1 MAATACQRLG
11 TGLCSTE
18 SSNMA
23 LLAFK
28 NDPMAWVRGLSQH
41 RLHSVEPSTGRAAG
55 TASESTLDKLHF
67 DLLLRQVCEDN
78 LLQPNLF
85 VDFPLIF
92 LNTHTQKNMSCKK
105 PLSTRKEKEGE
116 VLNRRF
122 SKLLVLWLQAL
133 ATHRL

>member
-1 MAATACQRLG
+1 
-11 TGLCSTE
+11 
-18 SSNMA
+18 MA

-85 VDFPLIF
+85 MDFPLIF

-116 VLNRRF
+116 LLDRRF
-122 SKLLVLWLQAL
+122 SKAAL
-133 ATHRL
+133 AVAAGAATRRL